1 MGQPGF
7 RAARFFPMA
16 APRKKRSV
24 SAPVPQQP
32 VARPRKRFYMQK
44 MPDGVG
50 ERAVRVRSTT
60 KEVRDQVLAD
70 YLCCTTSESL
80 SSNQRSM
87 ESLLG
92 ELLSEWNLQ
101 EDTLAPE
108 LLAQAWTDA
117 VGDALGSVSA
127 LVSVGKGRARI
138 RVNHPTV
145 RYEITRM
152 KPQIIRA
159 LNQTLGS
166 GSVRALQIVSD

>member
-1 MGQPGF
+1 
-7 RAARFFPMA
+7 MA
-16 APRKKRSV
+16 APRKKRTAT
-24 SAPVPQQP
+24 APVPQQP

-50 ERAVRVRSTT
+50 ERAVRVRSSS
-60 KEVRDQVLAD
+60 KGVRDQALAD
-70 YLCCTTSESL
+70 YLCCTTSESF

-101 EDTLAPE
+101 EDSLAPE
-108 LLAQAWTDA
+108 LLLEAWSDA
-117 VGDALGSVSA
+117 VGDALASVSA
-127 LVSVGKGRARI
+127 LVSVSKGKARI

-159 LNQTLGS
+159 LNRTLGT
-166 GSVRALQIVSD
+166 GSVRVLQIVSD